1 MGRNAILVACGKN
14 ATNHQHQGAQH
25 LINITQMQWPG
36 GKPLTAEQIANGDKL
51 NDGDIFHS

>member
-1 MGRNAILVACGKN
+1 M
-14 ATNHQHQGAQH
+14 TNNQHQGAQH